1 MEVILE
7 ILKDGKWHSIKEL
20 TDKTKLH
27 EFKLQMIID
36 FLTNFNFA
44 EIRKQ
49 SGEIKLTREFL
60 KIIKTEKM
68 SSRNKRF

>member
-7 ILKDGKWHSIKEL
+7 ILKDGKWQIKEL
-20 TDKTKLH
+20 ADKTKLH

-44 EIRKQ
+44 EIKKQ
-49 SGEIKLTREFL
+49 RGEIKLTREFL

>member
-1 MEVILE
+1 MEVVLE

-20 TDKTKLH
+20 ADKIKLH
-27 EFKLQMIID
+27 EFKPQMIM
-36 FLTNFNFA
+36 FLANFNFA

-60 KIIKTEKM
+60 KIIKTVAE
-68 SSRNKRF
+68 RNS

>member
-20 TDKTKLH
+20 ADKTKLH

-36 FLTNFNFA
+36 FLTNFNFV
-44 EIRKQ
+44 
-49 SGEIKLTREFL
+49 EIKKDCREIKATQEFL
-60 KIIKTEKM
+60 KIIKTKP
-68 SSRNKRF
+68 K

>member
-1 MEVILE
+1 MEAILE

-20 TDKTKLH
+20 ADKTKLH

-36 FLTNFNFA
+36 FLANFNFA

-68 SSRNKRF
+68 SSGNKRF

>member
-1 MEVILE
+1 MEVVLE

-20 TDKTKLH
+20 ADKTKLH

-36 FLTNFNFA
+36 FLANFNFA

-49 SGEIKLTREFL
+49 SGEIKLSQEFL
-60 KIIKTEKM
+60 KIIETEKM
-68 SSRNKRF
+68 SSRSKRF

>member
-20 TDKTKLH
+20 ADKTKLH

-36 FLTNFNFA
+36 LLTNFNFA
-44 EIRKQ
+44 EIKKQ
-49 SGEIKLTREFL
+49 RGEIKLTREFL

-68 SSRNKRF
+68 SSGNKRF